1 MRLIVA
7 ALVAMAGTARADVDA
22 SHVRLTT
29 AHGPVHLWTPPTYD
43 PATAGIAVYVHGY
56 YTDADRSWADHHLAD
71 QFLASGR
78 NALFIAPE
86 APAGL
91 RPAVN
96 WTSLQ
101 DLLIE
106 VRVQTGR
113 PLPRGPLVAVF
124 FSGGYRTASHWLEH
138 PELREIVM
146 LDAMYDDE
154 DLFAAWLRQPRKRP
168 NRMILVGAD
177 TLRWTEPFAREAR
190 EDGVA
195 DRLVYLRAGEPHM
208 DLVLKGAMIPA
219 VLQQSSLPAAAAAA
233 P

>member
-7 ALVAMAGTARADVDA
+7 ALVAMAGTARAEVDRP
-22 SHVRLTT
+22 HVRLTT
-29 AHGPVHLWTPPTYD
+29 ARGPVHVWTPPTYD
-43 PATAGIAVYVHGY
+43 PATAGIALYVHGY
-56 YTDADRSWADHHLAD
+56 YTDADRTWKDDRLQD

-78 NALFIAPE
+78 NALFIVPE

-113 PLPRGPLVAVF
+113 PLPRGPLVAIF
-124 FSGGYRTASHWLEH
+124 FSGAYRTAAHWLEH

-154 DLFAAWLRQPRKRP
+154 DLYAAWLRQPRERA

-195 DRLVYLRAGEPHM
+195 DRLVYLRAGDAHA
-208 DLVLKGAMIPA
+208 DLVARGATIPA
-219 VLQQSSLPAAAAAA
+219 LLQLTSLPAAAAAA

>member
-1 MRLIVA
+1 MRLIL
-7 ALVAMAGTARADVDA
+7 ALVLLAPASARADVDA

-43 PATAGIAVYVHGY
+43 PATAGIALYVHGY
-56 YTDADRSWADHHLAD
+56 YTTADKAWTDHHLAE

-78 NALFIAPE
+78 NALFVVPE

-96 WTSLQ
+96 WASLH

-106 VRVQTGR
+106 IRVQTGR

-124 FSGGYRTASHWLEH
+124 HSGAFRTAALWLEH
-138 PELREIVM
+138 PELREIVL
-146 LDAMYDDE
+146 LDAMYDEE
-154 DLFAAWLRQPRKRP
+154 DTFAAWLRQPLARP

-190 EDGVA
+190 DDGVA
-195 DRLVYLRAGEPHM
+195 DRLHYVRGGEAHM
-208 DLVLKGAMIPA
+208 DLVTAGAMIPA
-219 VLQQSSLPAAAAAA
+219 LLQLTALPAAAAA

>member
-1 MRLIVA
+1 MRLVL
-7 ALVAMAGTARADVDA
+7 ALVLLVPVTARADVDT

-29 AHGPVHLWTPPTYD
+29 PHGPVHLWTPPTYD
-43 PATAGIAVYVHGY
+43 PATAGIVLYVHGY
-56 YTDADRSWADHHLAD
+56 YTDADRSWTDHHLED

-78 NALFIAPE
+78 NALFVVPE

-101 DLLIE
+101 DLLLEI
-106 VRVQTGR
+106 RVQTGR
-113 PLPRGPLVAVF
+113 PLPRGPLVAIF
-124 FSGGYRTASHWLEH
+124 FSGGFRTAACGLEH

-154 DLFAAWLRQPRKRP
+154 DLYAAWLRQPRKRP

-195 DRLVYLRAGEPHM
+195 DRLIYQRSGDSHM
-208 DLVLKGAMIPA
+208 ELITRGAMIPA
-219 VLQQSSLPAAAAAA
+219 LLQLSSLPAAAAA